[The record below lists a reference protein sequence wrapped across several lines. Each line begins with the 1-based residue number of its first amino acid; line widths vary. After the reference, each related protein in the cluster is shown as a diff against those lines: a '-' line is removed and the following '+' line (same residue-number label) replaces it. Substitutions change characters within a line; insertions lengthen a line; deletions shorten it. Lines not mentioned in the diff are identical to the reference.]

1 MPLPDLDILVAVL
14 DAGSL
19 TAAAERLDLP
29 RATLSRRLTKLEEDV
44 GVRLLHRSTRT
55 LTPTDAGLEL
65 YKHARPIVEAVESA
79 TAAMRARD
87 GVPRGLL
94 RVTLPPGGFEIF
106 GGVLSSFLDQ
116 YPEVRLE
123 VLSVTRHVDLVAE
136 GFDVGVRAGELHGS
150 SLISRRLF
158 QSTGVVVASPDYL
171 ARFGTPNDPSDL
183 AAHHCI
189 VSFERGEVPRRS
201 WPLINGDSVPIVA
214 RFSSN
219 DLSLLTGAALRGH
232 GLSLLPREFVQH
244 QLQRG
249 DLVEVLTD
257 HITVHNGLW
266 IVFPEKRLMLPRVR
280 AFIDHVTEAS
290 TGADWPPIGMA
301 AEG

>member
-14 DAGSL
+14 DSGSL

-79 TAAMRARD
+79 KVAMRARD

-94 RVTLPPGGFEIF
+94 RVTLPPGGSGVF
-106 GGVLSSFLDQ
+106 GDILASFMER
-116 YPEVRLE
+116 YPEVRME
-123 VLSVTRHVDLVAE
+123 VLAVTRHVDLVAE

-150 SLISRRLF
+150 NLISRRLF
-158 QSTGVVVASPDYL
+158 ESTAVVVASPTYL
-171 ARFGTPNDPSDL
+171 ATRGTPTHPDEL
-183 AAHHCI
+183 AAHQCN
-189 VSFERGEVPRRS
+189 VSFERGEVPRRT
-201 WPLINGDSVPIVA
+201 WPLLRGGTVPIQA

-219 DLSLLTGAALRGH
+219 DLGLLTNAALRGH
-232 GLSLLPREFVQH
+232 GLSLLPKQFIREHIEQG
-244 QLQRG
+244 L
-249 DLVEVLTD
+249 LVEVLTD

-280 AFIDHVTEAS
+280 AFIDHVAEAR
-290 TGADWPPIGMA
+290 AAMDWQSP
-301 AEG
+301 